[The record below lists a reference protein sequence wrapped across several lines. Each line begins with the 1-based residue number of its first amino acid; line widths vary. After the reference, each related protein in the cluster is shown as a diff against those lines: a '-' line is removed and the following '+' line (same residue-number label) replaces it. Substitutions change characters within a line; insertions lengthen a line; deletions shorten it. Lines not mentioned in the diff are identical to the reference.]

1 MRRKKILPPDPKQ
14 KGFALKQTI
23 LKKEGGL
30 TPGEAVLWTGLV
42 LCTFVLCITLGS
54 VNIPLR
60 DIWHSVFGGNVSKE
74 SYRAIVCWTRLPRA
88 LCAGLM
94 GTALSLC
101 GAAMQGLL
109 RNPLAD
115 GSTLGVSSG
124 AALGAALSIVLG
136 ITVPG
141 LETAGPAAMAMLFAF
156 GSLLLILA
164 LAWGIDRNFAT
175 HNIILIGVVFTM
187 LVSSLLSILITFSGE
202 KLRSITYWT
211 MGSLSGKSYEQA
223 AVLLGGLL
231 LFGSPLFSRGREL
244 NAFAV
249 GEENALHIGVPVRRV
264 KLTVMIC
271 ASALIGICV
280 SIGGSVAFVGLII
293 PHMIRLA
300 AGPNHRKLLP
310 LSAFAGAV
318 FLMLADLA
326 ARSIL
331 SPIELPIGV
340 VTSLIGAVVF
350 IVIFYRSRK
359 GGVI

>member
-1 MRRKKILPPDPKQ
+1 M
-14 KGFALKQTI
+14 KQTN
-23 LKKEGGL
+23 LNRESGL
-30 TPGEAVLWTGLV
+30 TPSEAALWTGLTLLV
-42 LCTFVLCITLGS
+42 FVLCVCLGS

-60 DIWHSVFGGNVSKE
+60 DIWHSVFGGEVSRE
-74 SYRAIVCWTRLPRA
+74 SYRAIVCQTRLPRV

-94 GTALSLC
+94 GAALSLC
-101 GAAMQGLL
+101 GASMQGLL

-136 ITVPG
+136 ISIPG
-141 LETAGPAAMAMLFAF
+141 LESAGPASMAMLFAF

-164 LAWGIDRNFAT
+164 LAWIIDRSFAT

-202 KLRSITYWT
+202 KLRSVTYWT
-211 MGSLSGKSYEQA
+211 MGSLSGKSYEQVW
-223 AVLLGGLL
+223 VLLGGLL
-231 LFGSPLFSRGREL
+231 IFGTVLLFQSREL

-249 GEENALHIGVPVRRV
+249 GEENALHIGVAVRRV

-300 AGPNHRKLLP
+300 AGPNHRKLMP
-310 LSAFAGAV
+310 LSLFAGAV
-318 FLMLADLA
+318 FLMLADMT
-326 ARSIL
+326 ARCIL
-331 SPIELPIGV
+331 SPIEMPIGV
-340 VTSLIGAVVF
+340 ITSLIGAFTF
-350 IVIFYRSRK
+350 IVIFCRSRK
-359 GGVI
+359 EGVRL

>member
-1 MRRKKILPPDPKQ
+1 MKNSPQ
-14 KGFALKQTI
+14 
-23 LKKEGGL
+23 KEGGL
-30 TPGEAVLWTGLV
+30 GFGPAVLWTGLALV
-42 LCTFVLCITLGS
+42 TFVACVSLGS
-54 VNIPLR
+54 VNISLR
-60 DIWHSVFGGNVSKE
+60 DVWNSVFGGEVSRE
-74 SYRAIVCWTRLPRA
+74 TYRSIIWWTRLPRV

-94 GTALSLC
+94 GAALSLC

-136 ITVPG
+136 ITIPG

-164 LAWGIDRNFAT
+164 LAWGIDRSFAT

-187 LVSSLLSILITFSGE
+187 LVSALLSILITFSGE

-223 AVLLGGLL
+223 VVLLGGLI
-231 LFGSPLFSRGREL
+231 LFGTPLFLQSREL

-249 GEENALHIGVPVRRV
+249 GEENALHVGVPVRRV

-280 SIGGSVAFVGLII
+280 SIGGSIAFVGLII
-293 PHMIRLA
+293 PHMVRLA
-300 AGPNHRKLLP
+300 AGPNHRRLLP

-326 ARSIL
+326 ARSLL
-331 SPIELPIGV
+331 SPLELPIGV

-359 GGVI
+359 GGVR

>member
-1 MRRKKILPPDPKQ
+1 MKNSPQ
-14 KGFALKQTI
+14 KEDGLGF
-23 LKKEGGL
+23 G
-30 TPGEAVLWTGLV
+30 PAVLWTGLA
-42 LCTFVLCITLGS
+42 LATFVACVSLGS
-54 VNIPLR
+54 VNISLR
-60 DIWHSVFGGNVSKE
+60 DVWNSVFGGEVSRE
-74 SYRAIVCWTRLPRA
+74 TYRSIIWWTRLPRV

-94 GTALSLC
+94 GAALSLC

-136 ITVPG
+136 ITIPG
-141 LETAGPAAMAMLFAF
+141 LETAGPTAMAMLFAF

-164 LAWGIDRNFAT
+164 LAWGIDRSFAT

-187 LVSSLLSILITFSGE
+187 LVSALLSILITFSGE

-223 AVLLGGLL
+223 AVLLGGLI
-231 LFGSPLFSRGREL
+231 LFGTPLFLQSREL

-249 GEENALHIGVPVRRV
+249 GEENALHVGVPVRRV

-280 SIGGSVAFVGLII
+280 SIGGSIAFVGLII
-293 PHMIRLA
+293 PHMVRLA

-326 ARSIL
+326 ARSLL
-331 SPIELPIGV
+331 SPLELPIGV

-359 GGVI
+359 GGVR

>member
-1 MRRKKILPPDPKQ
+1 MKNNPQ
-14 KGFALKQTI
+14 
-23 LKKEGGL
+23 KEGGL
-30 TPGEAVLWTGLV
+30 GFGPAVLWTGLA
-42 LCTFVLCITLGS
+42 LIAFVACVSLGS
-54 VNIPLR
+54 VNISLR
-60 DIWHSVFGGNVSKE
+60 DVWNSVFSGEVSRE
-74 SYRAIVCWTRLPRA
+74 TYRSIIWWTRLPRV

-94 GTALSLC
+94 GAALSLC

-136 ITVPG
+136 ITIPG

-164 LAWGIDRNFAT
+164 LAWGIDRSFAT

-187 LVSSLLSILITFSGE
+187 LVSALLSILITFSGE

-223 AVLLGGLL
+223 GVLLGGLI
-231 LFGSPLFSRGREL
+231 LFGTPLFLQSREL

-249 GEENALHIGVPVRRV
+249 GEENALHVGVPVRRV

-280 SIGGSVAFVGLII
+280 SIGGSIAFVGLII
-293 PHMIRLA
+293 PHMVRLA
-300 AGPNHRKLLP
+300 AGPNHRRLLP

-318 FLMLADLA
+318 FLMLADLT
-326 ARSIL
+326 ARSLL
-331 SPIELPIGV
+331 SPLELPIGV

-350 IVIFYRSRK
+350 IAIFYRSRK
-359 GGVI
+359 GGIR

>member
-1 MRRKKILPPDPKQ
+1 MKNSLQ
-14 KGFALKQTI
+14 
-23 LKKEGGL
+23 KEGGL
-30 TPGEAVLWTGLV
+30 GFGSAALWTGLT
-42 LCTFVLCITLGS
+42 LFTFVLCVSLGS
-54 VNIPLR
+54 VNISLG
-60 DIWHSVFGGNVSKE
+60 DVWKTVFGGEVSRE
-74 SYRAIVCWTRLPRA
+74 TYRSIIWWTRLPRVI
-88 LCAGLM
+88 CAGLM
-94 GTALSLC
+94 GAALSLC

-136 ITVPG
+136 ITIPG
-141 LETAGPAAMAMLFAF
+141 LESAGPAAMAMLFAF
-156 GSLLLILA
+156 GSLALILA
-164 LAWGIDRNFAT
+164 LAWGIDRSFAT

-187 LVSSLLSILITFSGE
+187 LVSALLSVLITFSGE

-223 AVLLGGLL
+223 AVLLGGLV
-231 LFGSPLFSRGREL
+231 LFGTPLFLQSREL

-249 GEENALHIGVPVRRV
+249 GEENAVHIGVPVRRV

-280 SIGGSVAFVGLII
+280 SIGGSVAFVGLIT
-293 PHMIRLA
+293 PHMVRLA

-326 ARSIL
+326 ARSVL
-331 SPIELPIGV
+331 SPLELPIGV
-340 VTSLIGAVVF
+340 VTSLIGAVTF
-350 IVIFYRSRK
+350 ITIFYRSRK
-359 GGVI
+359 GGVR

>member
-1 MRRKKILPPDPKQ
+1 MKNSPQ
-14 KGFALKQTI
+14 
-23 LKKEGGL
+23 KEGGL
-30 TPGEAVLWTGLV
+30 GFGPAVLWTGLV
-42 LCTFVLCITLGS
+42 LVTFVACVSLGS
-54 VNIPLR
+54 VNISLR
-60 DIWHSVFGGNVSKE
+60 DVWNSVFGGEVSRE
-74 SYRAIVCWTRLPRA
+74 TYRSIIWWTRLPRV

-94 GTALSLC
+94 GAALSLC

-136 ITVPG
+136 ITIPG

-164 LAWGIDRNFAT
+164 LAWGIDRSFAT

-187 LVSSLLSILITFSGE
+187 LVSALLSILITFSGE

-223 AVLLGGLL
+223 AVLLGGLI
-231 LFGSPLFSRGREL
+231 LFGTPLFLQSREL

-249 GEENALHIGVPVRRV
+249 GEENALHVGVPVRRV

-280 SIGGSVAFVGLII
+280 SIGGSIAFVGLII
-293 PHMIRLA
+293 PHMVRLA

-326 ARSIL
+326 ARSLL
-331 SPIELPIGV
+331 SPLELPIGV

-359 GGVI
+359 GGVR

>member
-1 MRRKKILPPDPKQ
+1 MKMNAPKKAVLVIMLT
-14 KGFALKQTI
+14 ALFLAALLLCVCAGSVKVPLGESLTI
-23 LKKEGGL
+23 LKNGL
-30 TPGEAVLWTGLV
+30 
-42 LCTFVLCITLGS
+42 
-54 VNIPLR
+54 
-60 DIWHSVFGGNVSKE
+60 FGGPKPEGMNAS
-74 SYRAIVCWTRLPRA
+74 IVLSLRLPRV
-88 LCAGLM
+88 LCAALM
-94 GTALSLC
+94 GAALSLC
-101 GAAMQGLL
+101 GVVMQGLL

-115 GSTLGVSSG
+115 GSTLGISTG

-136 ITVPG
+136 ISIPG
-141 LETAGPAAMAMLFAF
+141 LPIAGSAAMAMVFSF
-156 GSLLLILA
+156 GSLVLILA
-164 LAWGIDRNFAT
+164 LAWGIDRSFAT
-175 HNIILIGVVFTM
+175 QNIILIGVVFTM
-187 LVSSLLSILITFSGE
+187 LASSLLSILITFSGE
-202 KLRSITYWT
+202 RLRSITYWT
-211 MGSLSGKSYEQA
+211 MGSLTGKNYEQA

-231 LFGSPLFSRGREL
+231 LFGTPLMLLSREL

-249 GEENALHIGVPVRRV
+249 GEENALHVGVPVRRV

-310 LSAFAGAV
+310 LSMFGGAV
-318 FLMLADLA
+318 FLMLADLT

-331 SPIELPIGV
+331 SPLELPIGV

-359 GGVI
+359 GGVR

>member
-1 MRRKKILPPDPKQ
+1 M
-14 KGFALKQTI
+14 AC
-23 LKKEGGL
+23 
-30 TPGEAVLWTGLV
+30 VS
-42 LCTFVLCITLGS
+42 LGS
-54 VNIPLR
+54 VNISLR
-60 DIWHSVFGGNVSKE
+60 DVWNSVFGGEVSRE
-74 SYRAIVCWTRLPRA
+74 TYRSIIWWTRLPRV

-94 GTALSLC
+94 GAALSLC

-136 ITVPG
+136 ITIPG

-164 LAWGIDRNFAT
+164 LAWGIDRSFAT

-187 LVSSLLSILITFSGE
+187 LVSALLSILITFSGE

-223 AVLLGGLL
+223 AVLLGGLI
-231 LFGSPLFSRGREL
+231 LFGTPLFLQSREL

-249 GEENALHIGVPVRRV
+249 GEENALHVGVPVRQV
-264 KLTVMIC
+264 KLTAMIC

-280 SIGGSVAFVGLII
+280 SIGGSIAFVGLII
-293 PHMIRLA
+293 PHMVRLA
-300 AGPNHRKLLP
+300 AGPNHRRLLP

-326 ARSIL
+326 ARSLL
-331 SPIELPIGV
+331 SPLELPIGV

-350 IVIFYRSRK
+350 IAIFYRSRK
-359 GGVI
+359 GGIR

>member
-1 MRRKKILPPDPKQ
+1 M
-14 KGFALKQTI
+14 GFGPA
-23 LKKEGGL
+23 
-30 TPGEAVLWTGLV
+30 ALWTGLTLV
-42 LCTFVLCITLGS
+42 TFVLCVSLGS
-54 VNIPLR
+54 VNIPLGDVWR
-60 DIWHSVFGGNVSKE
+60 SVFGGEVSRE
-74 SYRAIVCWTRLPRA
+74 TYRSIVWWTRLPRV

-94 GTALSLC
+94 GAALSLC

-136 ITVPG
+136 ITLPG

-164 LAWGIDRNFAT
+164 LAWGIDRSFAT

-187 LVSSLLSILITFSGE
+187 LVSAMLSILITFSGE

-211 MGSLSGKSYEQA
+211 MGSLSGKSYEQT
-223 AVLLGGLL
+223 AVLLGGLVIFGLPL
-231 LFGSPLFSRGREL
+231 LAQSREL

-249 GEENALHIGVPVRRV
+249 GEENAVHVGVPVRRV

-293 PHMIRLA
+293 PHMVRLA
-300 AGPNHRKLLP
+300 AGPNHRRLLP
-310 LSAFAGAV
+310 LSAFGGAV
-318 FLMLADLA
+318 FLMLADLT
-326 ARSIL
+326 ARTII
-331 SPIELPIGV
+331 SPLELPIGV
-340 VTSLIGAVVF
+340 VTSLIGAVTF
-350 IVIFYRSRK
+350 IAIFYRSRK
-359 GGVI
+359 GGVR

>member
-1 MRRKKILPPDPKQ
+1 MKNSLRKED
-14 KGFALKQTI
+14 
-23 LKKEGGL
+23 GL
-30 TPGEAVLWTGLV
+30 SFGPAALWTGLTV
-42 LCTFVLCITLGS
+42 ITFAVCVSLGS

-60 DIWHSVFGGNVSKE
+60 DVWNTVFGGEVSRE
-74 SYRAIVCWTRLPRA
+74 TYRSIVWWTRLPRV

-94 GTALSLC
+94 GAALSLC

-136 ITVPG
+136 VSIPG
-141 LETAGPAAMAMLFAF
+141 METAGPAAMAMLFAF
-156 GSLLLILA
+156 GSLLVILA
-164 LAWGIDRNFAT
+164 LAWGIDRSFAT

-187 LVSSLLSILITFSGE
+187 LVSALLSILITFSGD

-223 AVLLGGLL
+223 AVLLGGTA
-231 LFGSPLFSRGREL
+231 LFGTPLFLQGREL

-249 GEENALHIGVPVRRV
+249 GEENAVHVGVPVRRV

-280 SIGGSVAFVGLII
+280 SIGGSIAFVGLII
-293 PHMIRLA
+293 PHMVRLA
-300 AGPNHRKLLP
+300 AGPNHMKLLP

-318 FLMLADLA
+318 FLMLADLT

-331 SPIELPIGV
+331 SPLELPIGV

-359 GGVI
+359 GGIR

>member
-1 MRRKKILPPDPKQ
+1 MKRRIFRNEG
-14 KGFALKQTI
+14 GFAIGDAALHMI
-23 LKKEGGL
+23 
-30 TPGEAVLWTGLV
+30 PVVIVFAVCV
-42 LCTFVLCITLGS
+42 SLGS
-54 VNIPLR
+54 VNIPLGDVWR
-60 DIWHSVFGGNVSKE
+60 AVFGGEVSRE
-74 SYRAIVCWTRLPRA
+74 TYRAIVLWTRVPRV

-94 GTALSLC
+94 GAALSLC

-136 ITVPG
+136 VTVPG
-141 LETAGPAAMAMLFAF
+141 LESAGPAAMAMLFAF
-156 GSLLLILA
+156 GSLILILG

-223 AVLLGGLL
+223 AVLLGGLA
-231 LFGSPLFSRGREL
+231 LFGTPLLLKGREL

-249 GEENALHIGVPVRRV
+249 GEENAQHVGVAVRRV
-264 KLTVMIC
+264 KITVMVC

-293 PHMIRLA
+293 PHMVRLA
-300 AGPNHRKLLP
+300 AGPNHQLLLP
-310 LSAFAGAV
+310 VSAFAGAV

-326 ARSIL
+326 ARSVL
-331 SPIELPIGV
+331 SPLELPIGV
-340 VTSLIGAVVF
+340 VTSLIGAAVF

-359 GGVI
+359 GGVR

>member
-1 MRRKKILPPDPKQ
+1 MKNSPQ
-14 KGFALKQTI
+14 
-23 LKKEGGL
+23 KEGGL
-30 TPGEAVLWTGLV
+30 GFGPAVLWTGLALV
-42 LCTFVLCITLGS
+42 TFVACVSLGS
-54 VNIPLR
+54 VNISLR
-60 DIWHSVFGGNVSKE
+60 DVWNSVFGGEVSRE
-74 SYRAIVCWTRLPRA
+74 TYRSIIWWTRLPRV

-94 GTALSLC
+94 GAALSLC

-136 ITVPG
+136 ITIPG

-164 LAWGIDRNFAT
+164 LAWGIDRSFAT

-187 LVSSLLSILITFSGE
+187 LVSALLSILITFSGE

-223 AVLLGGLL
+223 VVLLGGLI
-231 LFGSPLFSRGREL
+231 LFGTPLFLQSREL

-249 GEENALHIGVPVRRV
+249 GEENALHVGVPVRRV

-280 SIGGSVAFVGLII
+280 SIGGSIAFVGLII
-293 PHMIRLA
+293 PHMVRLA

-326 ARSIL
+326 ARSLL
-331 SPIELPIGV
+331 SPLELPIGV

-359 GGVI
+359 GGVR

>member
-1 MRRKKILPPDPKQ
+1 MKNSPQ
-14 KGFALKQTI
+14 
-23 LKKEGGL
+23 KEGGL
-30 TPGEAVLWTGLV
+30 GLGPAVLWTGLALV
-42 LCTFVLCITLGS
+42 TFVACVSLGS
-54 VNIPLR
+54 VNISLR
-60 DIWHSVFGGNVSKE
+60 DVWNSVFGGEVSRE
-74 SYRAIVCWTRLPRA
+74 TYRSIIWWTRLPRV

-94 GTALSLC
+94 GAALSLC

-136 ITVPG
+136 ITIPG

-164 LAWGIDRNFAT
+164 LAWGIDRSFAT

-187 LVSSLLSILITFSGE
+187 LVSALLSILITFSGE

-223 AVLLGGLL
+223 AVLLGGLIF
-231 LFGSPLFSRGREL
+231 FGTPLFLQSREL

-249 GEENALHIGVPVRRV
+249 GEENAMHIGVPVRRV

-280 SIGGSVAFVGLII
+280 SIGGSIAFVGLII
-293 PHMIRLA
+293 PHMVRLA
-300 AGPNHRKLLP
+300 AGPNHRRLLP

-326 ARSIL
+326 ARSLL
-331 SPIELPIGV
+331 SPLELPIGV

-359 GGVI
+359 GGVH

>member
-1 MRRKKILPPDPKQ
+1 
-14 KGFALKQTI
+14 LKNSPR
-23 LKKEGGL
+23 KEGGL
-30 TPGEAVLWTGLV
+30 GFGPAVLWTGLA
-42 LCTFVLCITLGS
+42 LITFGVCVSLGS

-60 DIWHSVFGGNVSKE
+60 DVWNTVFGGEVSRE
-74 SYRAIVCWTRLPRA
+74 TFRSIVWWTRLPRVI
-88 LCAGLM
+88 CAGLM
-94 GTALSLC
+94 GAALSLC

-124 AALGAALSIVLG
+124 AALGAALSIVMG

-141 LETAGPAAMAMLFAF
+141 LESAGPAAMAMLFAF
-156 GSLLLILA
+156 GSLIMILG

-187 LVSSLLSILITFSGE
+187 LVSALLSILITFSGE

-211 MGSLSGKSYEQA
+211 MGSLSGKSYEQD
-223 AVLLGGLL
+223 AVLLAGLV
-231 LFGSPLFSRGREL
+231 LFGLPLMLQSREL

-249 GEENALHIGVPVRRV
+249 GEENALHVGVPVRRV

-280 SIGGSVAFVGLII
+280 SIGGSIAFVGLII
-293 PHMIRLA
+293 PHMVRLA

-318 FLMLADLA
+318 FLMLADLS
-326 ARSIL
+326 ARSVL
-331 SPIELPIGV
+331 SPLELPIGV

-350 IVIFYRSRK
+350 IAIFYRSRK
-359 GGVI
+359 GGVR

>member
-1 MRRKKILPPDPKQ
+1 MKKT
-14 KGFALKQTI
+14 GR
-23 LKKEGGL
+23 KKEGGF
-30 TPGEAVLWTGLV
+30 TPGEAVLWTGLTLLTFI
-42 LCTFVLCITLGS
+42 LCVSLGS
-54 VNIPLR
+54 VNIPLQ
-60 DIWHSVFGGNVSKE
+60 DIWRSVFGGEISRE
-74 SYRAIVCWTRLPRA
+74 SYRAIIVWTRLPRV

-94 GTALSLC
+94 GAALSLC

-136 ITVPG
+136 VTVPG

-231 LFGSPLFSRGREL
+231 LFGGPLFFRGREL

-326 ARSIL
+326 ARSLL

-359 GGVI
+359 GGVV

>member
-1 MRRKKILPPDPKQ
+1 MKNSPQ
-14 KGFALKQTI
+14 
-23 LKKEGGL
+23 KEGGL
-30 TPGEAVLWTGLV
+30 GFGPAVLWTGLA
-42 LCTFVLCITLGS
+42 LIAFVACVSLGS
-54 VNIPLR
+54 VNISLR
-60 DIWHSVFGGNVSKE
+60 DVWNSVFGGEVSRE
-74 SYRAIVCWTRLPRA
+74 TYRSIIWWTRLPRV

-94 GTALSLC
+94 GAALSLC

-136 ITVPG
+136 ITIPG

-164 LAWGIDRNFAT
+164 LAWGIDRSFAT

-187 LVSSLLSILITFSGE
+187 LVSALLSILITFSGE

-223 AVLLGGLL
+223 GVLLGGLI
-231 LFGSPLFSRGREL
+231 LFGTPLFLQSREL

-249 GEENALHIGVPVRRV
+249 GEENALHVGVPVRRV

-280 SIGGSVAFVGLII
+280 SIGGSIAFVGLII
-293 PHMIRLA
+293 PHMVRLA

-310 LSAFAGAV
+310 LSAFAGAI

-326 ARSIL
+326 ARSLL
-331 SPIELPIGV
+331 SPLELPIGV

-359 GGVI
+359 GGVR

>member
-1 MRRKKILPPDPKQ
+1 MKKT
-14 KGFALKQTI
+14 G
-23 LKKEGGL
+23 LKKEGGF
-30 TPGEAVLWTGLV
+30 TPGEAVLWTGLTLLTFI
-42 LCTFVLCITLGS
+42 LCVSLGS
-54 VNIPLR
+54 VNIPLQ
-60 DIWHSVFGGNVSKE
+60 DIWRSVFGGEISRE
-74 SYRAIVCWTRLPRA
+74 SYRAIIVWARLPRV

-94 GTALSLC
+94 GAALSLC

-136 ITVPG
+136 VTVPG

-231 LFGSPLFSRGREL
+231 LFGGPLFFRGREL

-326 ARSIL
+326 ARSLL

-359 GGVI
+359 GGVV